1 MAAPQTFR
9 QRSLIRQHD
18 RRRNQ
23 RVNVNLLGRFM
34 LEDRR
39 EFPCQTQNMSPGSV
53 ALTTPIVGR
62 VGERVVAYID
72 HIGRIEGQIVRAYD
86 GGFAMTINAT
96 LRKKDKLAAK
106 LTWLANRHE
115 LNLPEDRRHDR
126 ATPNDHDRSRY
137 RLPDG
142 REYRGPGHRHV
153 AVRRGAG
160 HRGQAAD
167 RLAGDGRQ
175 APRQRRPPFRRRH
188 RRRVRD
194 PADQQLART
203 EPGLSQRQRLLQIR
217 SGRPRAA
224 FLLRARQ
231 RKRMVSRNQRQ
242 FDYTYDLLCHC
253 HLMLK

>member
-1 MAAPQTFR
+1 LLTALVEDLGVATKPSASPEMAAPQTFR

-23 RVNVNLLGRFM
+23 RVTVNLLGRFM

-39 EFPCQTQNMSPGSV
+39 EFPCQTQNMSPGSL

-72 HIGRIEGQIVRAYD
+72 HIGRVEGQITRAFD

-126 ATPNDHDRSRY
+126 VTPTITSVAVA
-137 RLPDG
+137 LPDG
-142 REYRGPGHRHV
+142 REYRAKV
-153 AVRRGAG
+153 VDMSLSGA
-160 HRGQAAD
+160 A
-167 RLAGDGRQ
+167 LAMEVK
-175 APRQRRPPFRRRH
+175 PPIGS
-188 RRRVRD
+188 
-194 PADQQLART
+194 PLMI
-203 EPGLSQRQRLLQIR
+203 GK
-217 SGRPRAA
+217 
-224 FLLRARQ
+224 LRASVVRHFEEGIAIEFATLQ
-231 RKRMVSRNQRQ
+231 TAASLQQN
-242 FDYTYDLLCHC
+242 LA
-253 HLMLK
+253 

>member
-53 ALTTPIVGR
+53 AFTTPIVGR

-72 HIGRIEGQIVRAYD
+72 HIGRVEGQITRAYD
-86 GGFAMTINAT
+86 GGFAMSITAT

-126 ATPNDHDRSRY
+126 VTPGVSTVNVA
-137 RLPDG
+137 LPDG
-142 REYRGPGHRHV
+142 REYRAKVLDLSLSGAGIALDVKPPIGSPLLVGKLRASVIRHSDEGV
-153 AVRRGAG
+153 AVEFA
-160 HRGQAAD
+160 
-167 RLAGDGRQ
+167 
-175 APRQRRPPFRRRH
+175 
-188 RRRVRD
+188 
-194 PADQQLART
+194 T
-203 EPGLSQRQRLLQIR
+203 LQTPT
-217 SGRPRAA
+217 S
-224 FLLRARQ
+224 LEQ
-231 RKRMVSRNQRQ
+231 N
-242 FDYTYDLLCHC
+242 
-253 HLMLK
+253 LK

>member
-1 MAAPQTFR
+1 MATPQTFR

-72 HIGRIEGQIVRAYD
+72 HIGRIEGQITRAYD
-86 GGFAMTINAT
+86 GGFAMTISAT

-126 ATPNDHDRSRY
+126 ATPTIPSVTIS
-137 RLPDG
+137 LPDG
-142 REYRGPGHRHV
+142 REFRARV
-153 AVRRGAG
+153 IDMSLSGA
-160 HRGQAAD
+160 AIALD
-167 RLAGDGRQ
+167 VK
-175 APRQRRPPFRRRH
+175 PPIGSP
-188 RRRVRD
+188 VMV
-194 PADQQLART
+194 
-203 EPGLSQRQRLLQIR
+203 GK
-217 SGRPRAA
+217 
-224 FLLRARQ
+224 LRASVVRH
-231 RKRMVSRNQRQ
+231 
-242 FDYTYDLLCHC
+242 FDEGVAIEFATLQTAGSLEQA
-253 HLMLK
+253 LT

>member
-1 MAAPQTFR
+1 MATPQTTR

-23 RVNVNLLGRFM
+23 RVNVTLLGRFM

-86 GGFAMTINAT
+86 GGFAMTIIAT

-126 ATPNDHDRSRY
+126 AGVKISTVTVA
-137 RLPDG
+137 LPDG
-142 REYRGPGHRHV
+142 REFRAKVIDLSLSGAALALDVTPPIGSPVMIGKIRASVVRHAEDGI
-153 AVRRGAG
+153 AVEFATL
-160 HRGQAAD
+160 QTQKS
-167 RLAGDGRQ
+167 LEQ
-175 APRQRRPPFRRRH
+175 N
-188 RRRVRD
+188 
-194 PADQQLART
+194 
-203 EPGLSQRQRLLQIR
+203 LS
-217 SGRPRAA
+217 
-224 FLLRARQ
+224 
-231 RKRMVSRNQRQ
+231 
-242 FDYTYDLLCHC
+242 
-253 HLMLK
+253 

>member
-72 HIGRIEGQIVRAYD
+72 HIGRVEGQITRAFD
-86 GGFAMTINAT
+86 GGFAMSITAT

-126 ATPNDHDRSRY
+126 VTPNITTVTVA
-137 RLPDG
+137 LPDG
-142 REYRGPGHRHV
+142 REYRAKV
-153 AVRRGAG
+153 MDLSLSGAAIG
-160 HRGQAAD
+160 LD
-167 RLAGDGRQ
+167 VK
-175 APRQRRPPFRRRH
+175 PPIGS
-188 RRRVRD
+188 
-194 PADQQLART
+194 P
-203 EPGLSQRQRLLQIR
+203 LLV
-217 SGRPRAA
+217 GK
-224 FLLRARQ
+224 LRASVIRHSDEGVAIEFATLQ
-231 RKRMVSRNQRQ
+231 TPTSLEQN
-242 FDYTYDLLCHC
+242 
-253 HLMLK
+253 LK